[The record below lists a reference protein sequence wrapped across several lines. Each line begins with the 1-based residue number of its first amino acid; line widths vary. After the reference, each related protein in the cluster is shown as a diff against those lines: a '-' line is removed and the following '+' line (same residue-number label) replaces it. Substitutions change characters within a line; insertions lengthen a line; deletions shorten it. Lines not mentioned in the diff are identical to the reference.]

1 MIRIGIP
8 FIILSLS
15 LGLCL
20 LFLGIYDNIRD
31 ISPYDDFYFLGVVC
45 DHWLYVID
53 LYIIIDLSF
62 YFLGVV
68 WGYGYIIL
76 VIWGFLYHRTGIY
89 LFDFFFV
96 CVFWDPN
103 VCDYIIILYDYCFWD
118 ECKGFFYYPGSMMS
132 SDLNCVCWWEM

>member
-1 MIRIGIP
+1 MYFIFYIFLLYIPLFNIIISFFICRLYIGSL
-8 FIILSLS
+8 LSL
-15 LGLCL
+15 LFFILCV
-20 LFLGIYDNIRD
+20 FLGSMIISG
-31 ISPYDDFYFLGVVC
+31 ISPYEDFYF
-45 DHWLYVID
+45 YVID
-53 LYIIIDLSF
+53 LYIIIGLSF

-103 VCDYIIILYDYCFWD
+103 VCDYIILIL
-118 ECKGFFYYPGSMMS
+118 
-132 SDLNCVCWWEM
+132 